1 MANNSED
8 IRILNRLDWYR
19 LASPRGDNDVPV
31 YNWYLYKH
39 GYSRG
44 LVFNLIDEMSIKP
57 RMKVL
62 DVFCGAGTTLLA
74 CQEKGIYSLGVDI
87 VPFAS
92 FLSNSRLDNYQY
104 NKVLKYIEYFK
115 ENGIGTVDYPGT
127 DIVTIE
133 KAFSKKMLNYLYSLK
148 EKITKVEEEKYRN
161 LLLLAFFSILEESST
176 TSKSGGFLRLVKRRT
191 GPELSRKLFI
201 SRLESFAKDIRNTR
215 PNKKLGK
222 AIVGDSRYFNTKMLF
237 DAVITSPPYPN
248 RHDYTRIYLLEL
260 ALGFINEDDK
270 IKELRYKTI
279 RSHVEAKPPY
289 EIDREYVPSRYLKS
303 LVGKIKDR
311 KPNNDMIEDMLYG
324 YFEDMYMTLKNIKRF
339 LKKGAK
345 VAFVVSNVRYCGI
358 NVPVDKLLA
367 RTGEAAGL
375 SIEKII
381 VMRYRGNTPQQ
392 IIKYKRKPSRE
403 SVVIWKYRGKNSG
416 DGKNLWRRR

>member
-1 MANNSED
+1 
-8 IRILNRLDWYR
+8 
-19 LASPRGDNDVPV
+19 
-31 YNWYLYKH
+31 
-39 GYSRG
+39 
-44 LVFNLIDEMSIKP
+44 
-57 RMKVL
+57 
-62 DVFCGAGTTLLA
+62 
-74 CQEKGIYSLGVDI
+74 
-87 VPFAS
+87 
-92 FLSNSRLDNYQY
+92 
-104 NKVLKYIEYFK
+104 VLKYIQYFK
-115 ENGIGTVDYPGT
+115 ENGIGIVDYPGT

-133 KAFSKKMLNYLYSLK
+133 KAFNKKMLNYLYFLK
-148 EKITKVEEEKYRN
+148 QEISKVEEEKYRN

-191 GPELSRKLFI
+191 GPKLSRKLFI
-201 SRLESFAKDIRNTR
+201 SRLESFAKDIRNAK

-279 RSHVEAKPPY
+279 RSHVEAKPPN
-289 EIDREYVPSRYLKS
+289 EIDGEYVPSKYLKS
-303 LVGKIKDR
+303 LVGKIRNR

-324 YFEDMYMTLKNIKRF
+324 YFEDMYMTLKNIRRF

-367 RTGEAAGL
+367 RAGEAAGL
-375 SIEKII
+375 STEKII

-403 SVVIWKYRGKNSG
+403 SVVIWKYN
-416 DGKNLWRRR
+416 